1 MERSS
6 HPMSSPGSGLLSA
19 GAVTF
24 VPGEPARSSWFACW
38 NPDDPGGLLSALES
52 NEWGAVDVTVLVPAK
67 RGVRAATVATRRLDM
82 GPAIEALAALGRA
95 DDAVPSAH
103 AWADVVRFAL
113 LLMAEGRVLPWISPD
128 GYDTWRVD
136 PLSDEHRRTVQAL
149 ASALPFE
156 AYAVPVNGDR
166 SSRRRLVG
174 DPVYAVRSVLD
185 AVADRFLRT
194 PAAPRVGSLRLFA
207 DPEPTRAYHLRPWVH
222 DLAVAHCAGCRLVI
236 DMEPA
241 AGPAGDRPE
250 PTSSAFAD
258 QGSVAWTGRFRLR
271 GVDDPSLM
279 VDVDRFWA
287 APSEITSRFGYEAE
301 LVLLTGLRTVAG
313 LVPGCDDVLGDQ
325 APGEVSLDDHQ
336 LEVLLNRLDALA
348 DRGVEVRWPVDL
360 VAPRL
365 ERRLVASVSAPAGSL
380 RTVVDLERLL
390 TVDWE
395 FLLDGVPLTMEEL
408 RVLGQAKRALV
419 PVRGRWIRLDP
430 ATRRRLT
437 APTPGLSAVDVLA
450 SVLAR
455 GVAADGGEN
464 AGGPSDGGDAGGL
477 RSEAEPEHEHRA
489 AISVTAEPARWIRR
503 VADLSRPR
511 PHSEPLGLR
520 AELRPYQRRG
530 LGWMADLVL
539 LGLGGCLADDM
550 GLGKTVQVLA
560 LHCLLAERGSDS
572 GGDESG
578 PAADRAP
585 TLVVAPTS
593 LLANW
598 TREAARFAPDIPVR
612 VYHGQARD
620 LDGLKPDELVVT
632 SYGVVRSDVEALM
645 TVDWGLVVADEA
657 QQVKNPRSSTAKAL
671 RRVPSRARI
680 ALTGTPVE
688 NRLSELWSIMDW
700 AVPGLLGP
708 LATFRRLTAVPVER
722 DGDATATERLTRVLE
737 PFLLRRR
744 KSDPAIAPELPEKI
758 EGDMIVPLTP
768 EQATLYRAEVDETL
782 AQVGRA
788 EGIQR
793 RGLVLA
799 LLTRLK
805 QITNH
810 PAQYLG
816 EAGPLDGRS
825 GKLEALDDVLTAAV
839 DSGESALIFTQ
850 YVAMGRLL
858 ERHLSAGGH
867 RVGFVH
873 GGLSAGARQ
882 RLVDR
887 FQARE
892 LGVLVLSLKA
902 AGTGLNL
909 TAATTVI
916 HYDRWWNPAVE
927 DQATDRAYRIGQTDT
942 VTVHRLV
949 TQGTV
954 EDRVAELLGAKREL
968 ADRVIGEIT
977 ANGEG
982 WIGDLDDA
990 ELARLVD
997 LGDLGVGGAP

>member
-1 MERSS
+1 MERLS
-6 HPMSSPGSGLLSA
+6 HGMSSPESGLLSA

-38 NPDDPGGLLSALES
+38 NPDDPGGLLSAFES
-52 NEWGAVDVTVLVPAK
+52 DEGEAVDVTVLVPAK
-67 RGVRAATVATRRLDM
+67 RGVRATMVATRRLDM
-82 GPAIEALAALGRA
+82 GCAIDALAALGRA
-95 DDAVPSAH
+95 DDAVASAH

-113 LLMAEGRVLPWISPD
+113 LLVAEGRVLPWISPD

-136 PLSDEHRRTVQAL
+136 PLSYDHRRTVQAL
-149 ASALPFE
+149 AAALPFE
-156 AYAVPVNGDR
+156 AHAVPVNGDR
-166 SSRRRLVG
+166 SSGRRLVG
-174 DPVYAVRSVLD
+174 DPAFAVRSVLD

-241 AGPAGDRPE
+241 AEPAGVRPG
-250 PTSSAFAD
+250 PSSALAD
-258 QGSVAWTGRFRLR
+258 QGPGAWTGRFRLR

-279 VDVDRFWA
+279 VDADRFWS
-287 APSEITSRFGYEAE
+287 APSEITSRFGDEAE
-301 LVLLTGLRTVAG
+301 LVLLTGLRTVAE

-336 LEVLLNRLDALA
+336 LEVLLDRLDALA

-380 RTVVDLERLL
+380 QTVFDLERLL

-395 FLLDGVPLTMEEL
+395 FLLDGVPLTVEEL

-430 ATRRRLT
+430 GTRRRLT
-437 APTPGLSAVDVLA
+437 APPPGLSAVEVLA

-455 GVAADGGEN
+455 GVAAGGADTADG
-464 AGGPSDGGDAGGL
+464 ASDGGGEDGL
-477 RSEAEPEHEHRA
+477 WFQTEPEHDGPA

-503 VADLSRPR
+503 VAELSRPR
-511 PHSEPLGLR
+511 PQPEPLGLR

-530 LGWMADLVL
+530 LGWMADLVS

-550 GLGKTVQVLA
+550 GLGKTIQVLA
-560 LHCLLAERGSDS
+560 LHCLLAERGSGS

-578 PAADRAP
+578 PGHAP

-598 TREAARFAPDIPVR
+598 KREAARFAPDIPVR

-632 SYGVVRSDVEALM
+632 SYGVVRSDIEFLM
-645 TVDWGLVVADEA
+645 AVDWGLVVADEA
-657 QQVKNPRSSTAKAL
+657 QQAKNPRSSTAKAL

-722 DGDATATERLTRVLE
+722 DGDATATDRLTRVLE

-816 EAGPLDGRS
+816 EAGPVDGRS

-839 DSGESALIFTQ
+839 DSGEAALVFTQ

-887 FQARE
+887 FQAGE

-977 ANGEG
+977 ADGEA

-997 LGDLGVGGAP
+997 LDTDLDAGSPR